1 MITVASALFQK
12 SSVFAGMQTHF
23 QPKVMDQ
30 PQSNPDQLAHQRLNS
45 ALKDTMG
52 IEAPTEVEP
61 KQAVFDVDAVVETV
75 MAHVTKRID
84 QARSNGASE
93 ADLKS
98 LMDQARSGVE
108 TGFGQARD
116 QIEALGKLNEGL
128 AGKINEAENRIY
140 QNMDDFE
147 ADLFNPSQGVTSSN
161 VQSAMILEQYQSKKN
176 SFSFELITQEG
187 DKVRISASSEF
198 SRYEKGSSAQDEK
211 GSALSYELSQRQSA
225 GFSLQV
231 DGDLNEAEM
240 GAIDDL
246 LSQVNDLSDEFY
258 NGDLDTAFNM
268 ALDINSDKD
277 QIAQFSLNL
286 RQQQVSA
293 QQFTGFQNYS
303 QADKM
308 PSGLIKPLGHFAAGL
323 QNAAETAKA
332 FQNPHD
338 LLQQMFEQL
347 DSNPKF
353 HDLLKPMLEGMQA

>member
-30 PQSNPDQLAHQRLNS
+30 PQSNPDQLAHQRLNN

-75 MAHVTKRID
+75 MAHVAKRID
-84 QARSNGASE
+84 QARTNGASE
-93 ADLKS
+93 ADLKT
-98 LMDQARSGVE
+98 LMNQARAGVE
-108 TGFGQARD
+108 TGFGQARE

-128 AGKINEAENRIY
+128 AGKIDEAENSIY

-147 ADLFNPSQGVTSSN
+147 ENLFKPVQDSVSSN

-187 DKVRISASSEF
+187 DKVRISASSDF
-198 SRYEKGSSAQDEK
+198 SRYEKGSAAQNQS
-211 GSALSYELSQRQSA
+211 GSSLSYEFAQNQSS
-225 GFSLQV
+225 GFSFEV
-231 DGDLNEAEM
+231 KGDLNEAEM
-240 GAIDDL
+240 TAIDDL
-246 LSQVNDLSDEFY
+246 LKQVNELSDEFY

-268 ALDINSDKD
+268 ALEINSDKD

-293 QQFTGFQNYS
+293 QQFTGFQNYE
-303 QADKM
+303 Q
-308 PSGLIKPLGHFAAGL
+308 PNRLPEGLMKPLGHFAAGL
-323 QNAAETAKA
+323 QDAAETAKA
-332 FQNPHD
+332 FQNPND

-347 DSNPKF
+347 DNNPKF
-353 HDLLKPMLEGMQA
+353 HELLKPMLEGMQA